1 MGSGRKFDS
10 MVMFTLG
17 TGVGGGIVDPQSPT
31 GGILMGADIVLR
43 RFGRTGLKI
52 VEKLMGLLVTVIAV
66 QLILDGVAPMLA
78 RVFQG

>member
-1 MGSGRKFDS
+1 MIL
-10 MVMFTLG
+10 V
-17 TGVGGGIVDPQSPT
+17 VT

-66 QLILDGVAPMLA
+66 QLIIEGVTPVIRGLMD
-78 RVFQG
+78 